1 MQELKTATITRLR
14 NAIYKASDLDAI
26 RSEIIAFLD
35 TLIRARKMEQ
45 NATEKLSKSL
55 GQKI

>member
-1 MQELKTATITRLR
+1 
-14 NAIYKASDLDAI
+14 
-26 RSEIIAFLD
+26 LD